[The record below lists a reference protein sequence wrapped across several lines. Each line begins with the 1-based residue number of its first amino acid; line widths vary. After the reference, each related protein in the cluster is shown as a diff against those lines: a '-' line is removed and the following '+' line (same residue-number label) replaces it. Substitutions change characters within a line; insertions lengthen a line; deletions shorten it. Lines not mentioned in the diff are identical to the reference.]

1 MTRSEILD
9 FISHLIGMLRE
20 QDAGW
25 VVRQVAQSRT
35 DDNIAELDN
44 QTVDQILLQASEPA
58 VVLGELLDALEIII
72 VETASMESEISS
84 FFSEENTD
92 RNRRN
97 RLNGLELQ
105 LRRDN
110 NEFSQF
116 SPFQLQDRLVFTT
129 IQHSTRQRQ
138 VTASNMHNLINQLR
152 ERIQ

>member
-1 MTRSEILD
+1 MARSEILD
-9 FISHLIGMLRE
+9 FISHIIDMLRD

-44 QTVDQILLQASEPA
+44 QIVDQILLQTSEPA
-58 VVLGELLDALEIII
+58 VVLGELLDALEIIV
-72 VETASMESEISS
+72 VETASMESEIIS

-129 IQHSTRQRQ
+129 IQYSTRQRQ